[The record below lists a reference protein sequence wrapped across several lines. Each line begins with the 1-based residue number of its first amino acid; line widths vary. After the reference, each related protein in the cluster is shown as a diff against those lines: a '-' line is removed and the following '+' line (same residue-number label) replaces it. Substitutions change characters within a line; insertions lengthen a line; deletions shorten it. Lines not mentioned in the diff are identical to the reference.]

1 MEEASLFDHLTE
13 LRTRLIK
20 SLIGIFICFL
30 ALVYFSNDIYEFL
43 AEPLQKFLPI
53 NSSMIA
59 FCSLDKL
66 GLMIFFVAARIA
78 LIGNNN
84 NKDEK
89 PKIFIN
95 FLFLNCIK
103 LV

>member
-43 AEPLQKFLPI
+43 AEPLQKI
-53 NSSMIA
+53 SKGGQ
-59 FCSLDKL
+59 SLK
-66 GLMIFFVAARIA
+66 AEA
-78 LIGNNN
+78 LSLNN
-84 NKDEK
+84 
-89 PKIFIN
+89 
-95 FLFLNCIK
+95 
-103 LV
+103 

>member
-59 FCSLDKL
+59 TEVASPFLAPLKL
-66 GLMIFFVAARIA
+66 TLFVSLMISM
-78 LIGNNN
+78 
-84 NKDEK
+84 
-89 PKIFIN
+89 PY
-95 FLFLNCIK
+95 FLNQ
-103 LV
+103 LWAYSTSSL